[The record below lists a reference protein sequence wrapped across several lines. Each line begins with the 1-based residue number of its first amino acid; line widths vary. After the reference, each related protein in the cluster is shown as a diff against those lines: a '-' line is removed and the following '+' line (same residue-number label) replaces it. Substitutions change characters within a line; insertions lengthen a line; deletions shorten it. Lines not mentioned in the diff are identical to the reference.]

1 MTASSILDELRALGS
16 EQTKKTWL
24 RHGAKEPLFGVKI
37 GDMKPIVKRIKKNY
51 ALALNLYA
59 TQNAD
64 AMYLA
69 GLICDDKQMT
79 IKDLTQWVEQA
90 TWATLSEYTVAWVAA
105 ESHHGWKIALQWIDR
120 TEEHI
125 AAAGWSTLSSWVA
138 IKSDADLD
146 IAALKQLLQRVETNI
161 QQYDNRIA
169 YTMNNFVIA
178 VGGYV
183 TALTDEAI
191 RVSNAI
197 HPVKVIMEGTACKV
211 PSASDYIEKM
221 KTMGKIGMKKK
232 MAKC

>member
-37 GDMKPIVKRIKKNY
+37 GDMKPIVKRIKQNY
-51 ALALNLYA
+51 VLALELYA

-79 IKDLTQWVEQA
+79 IKDLTTWAEQA
-90 TWATLSEYTVAWVAA
+90 TWATISEYTVAWVAA
-105 ESHHGWKIALQWIDR
+105 ESNHGWEVALQWIEQS
-120 TEEHI
+120 EEHI
-125 AAAGWSTLSSWVA
+125 AAAGWSTLSSLVA
-138 IKSDADLD
+138 IKPDADLD
-146 IAALKQLLQRVETNI
+146 IVQLQRLLQQVAATI
-161 QQYDNRIA
+161 QQHDNRIA

-178 VGGYV
+178 VGSYV
-183 TALTDEAI
+183 SALTEEAL
-191 RVSNAI
+191 RVSAAI
-197 HPVKVIMEGTACKV
+197 QPVKVVMEGTACKV
-211 PSASDYIEKM
+211 PSASDYIEKIKGM
-221 KTMGKIGMKKK
+221 NKIGKKKK

>member
-1 MTASSILDELRALGS
+1 MNASSILDELCTLGS

-37 GDMKPIVKRIKKNY
+37 GDMQPIVKRIKKNY
-51 ALALNLYA
+51 ALALELYA

-79 IKDLTQWVEQA
+79 INDLNQWVEKA
-90 TWATLSEYTVAWVAA
+90 NWSMLSEYTVAWVAA
-105 ESHHGWKIALQWIDR
+105 ESHHGWEVALQWIDQ

-138 IKSDADLD
+138 IKPDAELNTV
-146 IAALKQLLQRVETNI
+146 ALQQLLQRVETSI
-161 QQYDNRIA
+161 HQYDNRIA

-183 TALTDEAI
+183 AALTGDAL

-211 PSASDYIEKM
+211 PTASTYIEKM
-221 KTMGKIGMKKK
+221 QALNKIGKKKK